1 MKRKTTKTKI
11 GLYQNKKIALNAAKR
26 ARKNSNNDIDPF
38 NTKFYSI
45 EKTKKPKNPKKPGYY
60 VVRTSKKK
68 NQQQSNTA
76 RKKMEVKRWKK

>member
-1 MKRKTTKTKI
+1 MKRKITKTKI
-11 GLYQNKKIALNAAKR
+11 GLYRNKTLALNAAKR
-26 ARKNSNNDIDPF
+26 ARKKADNDIDPF

-68 NQQQSNTA
+68 TPQQSQKA
-76 RKKMEVKRWKK
+76 RKLR

>member
-11 GLYQNKKIALNAAKR
+11 GLYRNKQTALNAAKK
-26 ARKNSNNDIDPF
+26 ARKRADNDIDPF

-68 NQQQSNTA
+68 TPSQSKKA
-76 RKKMEVKRWKK
+76 RNNLR